1 MNREAAEANYAEV
14 IHKEALWTDLEFPP
28 VLSSLYD
35 QNDKTQDADKYNEYT
50 WRRVSEIYDNPQL
63 FVDGF
68 DPGDINQGELGDCYF
83 LAVLSTLC
91 SDSNDI
97 LNLLVSKEINAAGCY
112 IVRFFINGVETLITV
127 DDYLPCKKNGQ
138 LAFANSKNGEFWVC
152 ILEKAWA
159 KLHGSYAAVVGG
171 APNLAFSQIT
181 GCPAELIVHEKVK
194 DRIGLWI

>member
-1 MNREAAEANYAEV
+1 M
-14 IHKEALWTDLEFPP
+14 
-28 VLSSLYD
+28 
-35 QNDKTQDADKYNEYT
+35 
-50 WRRVSEIYDNPQL
+50 
-63 FVDGF
+63 
-68 DPGDINQGELGDCYF
+68 
-83 LAVLSTLC
+83 AVLSTLC

-97 LNLLVSKEINAAGCY
+97 INLLVSKEINAAGCY

-138 LAFANSKNGEFWVC
+138 LAFANSKNGEFLVC